1 MYTLKVVAMIEDT
14 VVETERR
21 VAFRKLEL
29 VQEPLSQGLS
39 FYFKVNDKAIFM
51 KGSNWIPA
59 HVIPTLNN
67 YDTYYDLLYS
77 AKEAHMN
84 MLRVSG
90 CIIYRKR
97 ESNVL
102 YIARFGEAASMKW
115 MSSTALLTSWVS

>member
-1 MYTLKVVAMIEDT
+1 MYTLKVVATFESGS

-21 VAFRKLEL
+21 VAFRTLDL

-39 FYFKVNDKAIFM
+39 FYFKVNGQAIFM

-59 HVIPTLNN
+59 HVIPTMNS

-90 CIIYRKR
+90 SK
-97 ESNVL
+97 
-102 YIARFGEAASMKW
+102 
-115 MSSTALLTSWVS
+115 